1 MRTRASLSF
10 GLLILA
16 VCSSSRLFAQFQP
29 PTSDELKMTA
39 DPKAPGAEA
48 VYLNVSEVDDLGF
61 KYETHYARI
70 KVLTEKGKELATV
83 ELPYEKNVYSVD
95 DIKARTIQPDGT
107 IVPLR
112 GKPADILEAKTKG
125 YQASQKVFN
134 LPSVQVGSILEYY
147 FKIRFADDYYF
158 FPHWQIQREQFVHKA
173 HYQCNE
179 CRRLQRFSRLP
190 LGLTIEKDHAGN
202 FVLDLTDIPPVPD
215 EDWMPPLGSATYK
228 VFFYIEGDTMGQQF
242 WSYVGNNWSTSV
254 NTYIEPSD
262 SFRAVVKGLL
272 QPSDSDL
279 VKAKKLYDAV
289 QSLEN
294 TDFTREKSEAERKKL
309 KVREIKRAEDAWTE
323 KGGTRTE
330 IALLYLSMLRAA
342 GLTAYAM
349 RLVDRSSATFI
360 PEYYDYDQ
368 LSDTI
373 VVLDLDGKRILLDPG
388 QKMCPFQTLSWRHS
402 MTTGLVQTASGSALA
417 TTPGQTY
424 TANALQRTGEVTID
438 AHTAIDGNFRF
449 LMSGQ
454 NALYWRD
461 LNLEED
467 TAELKKDFDLWL
479 AKIVPEGVEAH
490 VDHFIG
496 LDDPEANLAAVITV
510 KGTLGTLTSKRLL
523 LPALFFA
530 SQSEHPFVTQE
541 KRITSVDMHY
551 GEQITDDVTYSL
563 PPGLQVETAPKPS
576 KVPWPDHA
584 LLSIDFKTD
593 PGQVRI
599 VRRFARA
606 FTFVKPEDY
615 SALHDFYLKV
625 ATADQQQLALTRTPP
640 TKGN

>member
-1 MRTRASLSF
+1 MRIHFVFRLTLL
-10 GLLILA
+10 LLISASPALL
-16 VCSSSRLFAQFQP
+16 RAQFQE
-29 PTSDELKMTA
+29 PTQEELKMTA
-39 DPKAPGAEA
+39 DPKSPDAAA
-48 VYLNVSEVDDLGF
+48 VYLNVSEIADVGYKF
-61 KYETHYARI
+61 ETFYSRI

-112 GKPADILEAKTKG
+112 GKAADILEANTKG

-158 FPHWQIQREQFVHKA
+158 FPHWLIQREQFVHKA

-190 LGLTIEKDHAGN
+190 LGVTIEKDHAGN

-228 VFFYIEGDTMGQQF
+228 VSFYIEGDTMGQQF

-262 SFRAVVKGLL
+262 SFRAVVKGLF

-294 TDFTREKSEAERKKL
+294 TDFTREKSDAERKKL
-309 KVREIKRAEDAWTE
+309 KLRDIKRAEDAWTE

-349 RLVDRSSATFI
+349 RLVDRSTGIFI
-360 PEYYDYDQ
+360 PEYYDYNQ
-368 LSDTI
+368 LDDTL
-373 VVLDLDGKRILLDPG
+373 VLLEADGKKILLDPG

-417 TTPGQTY
+417 TTPGQPY

-438 AHTAIDGNFRF
+438 PQGSIEANFRF

-454 NALYWRD
+454 NALYWREA
-461 LNLEED
+461 NLQQD
-467 TAELKKDFDLWL
+467 TAE
-479 AKIVPEGVEAH
+479 
-490 VDHFIG
+490 
-496 LDDPEANLAAVITV
+496 V
-510 KGTLGTLTSKRLL
+510 KGASMNGSPKSSPRASKRM
-523 LPALFFA
+523 
-530 SQSEHPFVTQE
+530 S
-541 KRITSVDMHY
+541 ITSSASTIPK
-551 GEQITDDVTYSL
+551 QIS
-563 PPGLQVETAPKPS
+563 PP
-576 KVPWPDHA
+576 
-584 LLSIDFKTD
+584 
-593 PGQVRI
+593 
-599 VRRFARA
+599 
-606 FTFVKPEDY
+606 
-615 SALHDFYLKV
+615 
-625 ATADQQQLALTRTPP
+625 
-640 TKGN
+640 